1 MRLVDVGCSTKS
13 RGNADVTA
21 DPAIQLLNHLLLG
34 MGGKTHEVVA
44 AVHGATKIGAQL
56 FNFSLGPVNED
67 ALLQLPDALP
77 CLHPIL
83 LEGDVAVRKLLLEA
97 CEKLVARCD

>member
-1 MRLVDVGCSTKS
+1 MRLVDVGCSAKS
-13 RGNADVTA
+13 RSNSDIAA
-21 DPAIQLLNHLLLG
+21 KPAIHLLNRLLLG
-34 MGGKTHEVVA
+34 VSGKTHEVVA

-83 LEGDVAVRKLLLEA
+83 LEGDVAVRKLLPEA
-97 CEKLVARCD
+97 SKKLIAGWG